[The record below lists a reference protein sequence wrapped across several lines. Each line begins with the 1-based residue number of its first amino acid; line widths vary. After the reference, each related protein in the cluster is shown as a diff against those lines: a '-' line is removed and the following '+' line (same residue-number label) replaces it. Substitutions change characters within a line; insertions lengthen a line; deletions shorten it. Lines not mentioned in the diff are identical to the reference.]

1 MLANNSPPHR
11 TSRRQIV
18 HGRAVRELTG
28 ENHSGMASAIVEFRA
43 ALYPVLGID
52 TNHKACLIGDRFI
65 LTIDSTFEDEIARNL
80 QMKEMSVIN
89 HRAGECFPP
98 EICLRSCSHTQL
110 VRRNGSRCWLVEP
123 LHAAKHFASGKRRCL
138 SKRGKLQNCSSQQR
152 SSSGG

>member
-28 ENHSGMASAIVEFRA
+28 ENHSGMASAVIEFPS
-43 ALYPVLGID
+43 ALYPVLGIA

-65 LTIDSTFEDEIARNL
+65 LTIDSTFEDEIARYL
-80 QMKEMSVIN
+80 QMEKMSVIN

-98 EICLRSCSHTQL
+98 EICLRSCSYDQL

-123 LHAAKHFASGKRRCL
+123 LHAAKPFAPRKRRCL
-138 SKRGKLQNCSSQQR
+138 GKP
-152 SSSGG
+152 GKTHK

>member
-18 HGRAVRELTG
+18 HGRPVGEFTG
-28 ENHSGMASAIVEFRA
+28 KNYGGMASAIIEFRA
-43 ALYPVLGID
+43 ALSPVLGID

-65 LTIDSTFEDEIARNL
+65 LTIDSTFEDKIARYL
-80 QMKEMSVIN
+80 QMEKMSVIN

-98 EICLRSCSHTQL
+98 EICLRSCSYDQL
-110 VRRNGSRCWLVEP
+110 VRRNGSRCGLVEP
-123 LHAAKHFASGKRRCL
+123 LHAAKHFASGKGRSL
-138 SKRGKLQNCSSQQR
+138 SKRGALQNFSSQQR